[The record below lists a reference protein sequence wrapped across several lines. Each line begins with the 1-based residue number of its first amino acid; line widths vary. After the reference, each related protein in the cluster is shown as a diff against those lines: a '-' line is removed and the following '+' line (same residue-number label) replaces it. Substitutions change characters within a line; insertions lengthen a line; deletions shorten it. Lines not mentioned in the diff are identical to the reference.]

1 MPSISETSG
10 AKHQLAAGL
19 ATGLQTLSE
28 NQQIQFTQYTQVV
41 LPLDG
46 YVFWV
51 NTGQTVTAQGSLHQ
65 SIDQKQNEDETLA
78 VNRIVFTSL
87 VSVDE
92 FNDISPTTIYIG
104 TFNGARFS
112 FNRRGPYYQQADLF
126 HYVGDAIYPALA
138 SQVIDSPSNLPAGPV
153 VSNSL
158 PVWLALNRFMP
169 MYPSFLLPANLE
181 PPYAAVHID
190 PADTEALASAPLI
203 DRTSTHTQLTKDRVR
218 ITMYGLSNSQALDF
232 QDYVFQYITNNDNV
246 IGLMSM
252 PIMRDEKRTQSELNV
267 IAMKKTFELD
277 VSYYQTRIN
286 TLARQLITDVIAQ
299 YFPQPYPY

>member
-19 ATGLQTLSE
+19 AAGLETLSE

-51 NTGQTVTAQGSLHQ
+51 NTGQTVMAQGSLHQ
-65 SIDQKQNEDETLA
+65 SIDRHQNEDETLE

-104 TFNGARFS
+104 QFNGVRFS

-126 HYVGDAIYPALA
+126 HYIGDAVYPALS
-138 SQVIDSPSNLPAGPV
+138 SQLVDSPSDLPAGPI

-158 PVWLALNRFMP
+158 PVWLTLNQIMP
-169 MYPSFLLPANLE
+169 MYPSYLLPANLE
-181 PPYAAVHID
+181 PPYAAVHIE
-190 PADTEALASAPLI
+190 PGDTEALGSAPFL
-203 DRTSTHTQLTKDRVR
+203 DSTMTHTQLAKDHVR
-218 ITMYGLSNSQALDF
+218 ITIYGTNNNQALDF
-232 QDYVFQYITNNDNV
+232 QDYVFRYITNNDDV
-246 IGLMSM
+246 MGLMNM
-252 PIMRDEKRTQSELNV
+252 PIMRDGKRTQSELNV
-267 IAMKKTFELD
+267 IAMKKTFDVE

-286 TLARQLITDVIAQ
+286 TLARQLITSVIAQ

>member
-1 MPSISETSG
+1 MPSVNETSG

-28 NQQIQFTQYTQVV
+28 NQQIQFTQYSQVV

-65 SIDQKQNEDETLA
+65 AIDQRQNEDETLA

-104 TFNGARFS
+104 QFNGVRFS
-112 FNRRGPYYQQADLF
+112 FNRRGPFYQQADLY
-126 HYVGDAIYPALA
+126 HYVGDAVYPALA
-138 SQVIDSPSNLPAGPV
+138 SQLVDSPGDLPADPV

-158 PVWLALNRFMP
+158 PVWLALNQFMP
-169 MYPSFLLPANLE
+169 MYPSYLLPANLE

-190 PADTEALASAPLI
+190 PSETEALGSAPLL
-203 DRTSTHTQLTKDRVR
+203 DRTSTHTQLTKDTVR
-218 ITMYGLSNSQALDF
+218 ITMYGLTNNQALDF
-232 QDYVFQYITNNDNV
+232 QDYVFKYIINNDNV
-246 IGLMSM
+246 IGLMNM

-277 VSYYQTRIN
+277 VSYYQARVN
-286 TLARQLITDVIAQ
+286 TLARQLITNVIAQ
-299 YFPQPYPY
+299 YFPQPYPS

>member
-46 YVFWV
+46 YVFWM

-104 TFNGARFS
+104 TFNGVRFS
-112 FNRRGPYYQQADLF
+112 FNRRGPYYQQSDLF

-246 IGLMSM
+246 IGLMNM